1 MACVSKMTAYTDNIE
16 EQHYNIFLLKVMM
29 KVFEKAEKIVE
40 KDSMKKRSNDSF
52 NTLFMQLINDVS

>member
-1 MACVSKMTAYTDNIE
+1 
-16 EQHYNIFLLKVMM
+16 M

-52 NTLFMQLINDVS
+52 NTLFMQLNNDVS